1 MTFSSASLDAGLVGL
16 LCSVPLVVCS
26 LVGHA
31 RETKD
36 MFPVLDELYASQR
49 EVLTPW
55 LSGEHV
61 VACLAG
67 WVEAGCMDARG
78 WHMVCACEAVVLVES
93 QALCVS
99 VGRGQCSMDPGQGCF
114 C

>member
-55 LSGEHV
+55 LSGEHM
-61 VACLAG
+61 VACHQG
-67 WVEAGCMDARG
+67 WWQQDAWNDVRRP
-78 WHMVCACEAVVLVES
+78 HMGSAH
-93 QALCVS
+93 ALCVL
-99 VGRGQCSMDPGQGCF
+99 RQCAD
-114 C
+114 

>member
-26 LVGHA
+26 VVGHA

-36 MFPVLDELYASQR
+36 EFPVLDELYASQR

-55 LSGEHV
+55 LSGGYTTCCFTMVFVCKRHGSE
-61 VACLAG
+61 G
-67 WVEAGCMDARG
+67 WSPIRFCIAFVSPHPGTGATRRLQQIVLGI
-78 WHMVCACEAVVLVES
+78 AVY
-93 QALCVS
+93 
-99 VGRGQCSMDPGQGCF
+99 GM
-114 C
+114 